1 MSETAKKE
9 FKTESKKLLDMMINS
24 VYTHKEIFLR
34 ELISNASDAL
44 DKRHFKALDNT
55 GSADTSGEYEIFIT
69 PDKDKRT
76 LTITDNGCG
85 MTHDELENN
94 LGTIAK
100 SGSYDFKQDAAA
112 KEKTEIIGQFGVGF
126 YSAFMVADNITVISR
141 SIDSDSAFKWQSS
154 GVDGYSV
161 EPAEKSSCGTE
172 VVLHLREDTEDE
184 KYSEYLEEYRIR
196 ELIRKYSD
204 YIRYPI
210 RMEVEES
217 VLKEGSKDEYET
229 VTKTA
234 TLNSMVPLWRRSRSE
249 VTEEEYNKFYRE
261 KFYDYETPAKVIHFT
276 VDGSVAF
283 DALLFVPSHAPYD
296 YYSKNYEKG
305 LQLYSGGVLIMDKCS
320 DLLPD
325 YFGFVKGVIDSD
337 NLALNISRETLQ
349 HDRQLKAIA
358 KAVEKRIKSELT
370 KMLESDR
377 EKYEK
382 FFQSLGLQLKF
393 GLYSDYGM
401 HKEVLQDL
409 VLFTSSNEKKLVTL
423 KEYVSR
429 MKEEQK
435 SIYYSCG
442 SSIEAAAMLPQC
454 EAVVDKG
461 FEVLYLKDDVDEF
474 ALKSLGEYDGK
485 QFVNV
490 CDQSLDISTDEEKA
504 SLKTENE
511 TNTEMLTFMK
521 ESLSGAVS
529 EVKFSGSLKDH
540 PVCLSSSGGISLE
553 MEKVLNA
560 MPDANGDI
568 KAETVLEI
576 NVKHPLAESLKKLY
590 YSDKDKLAKYT
601 KILYSQARL
610 IGGMQ
615 IDNPTELSNLICEL
629 MM

>member
-44 DKRHFKALDNT
+44 DKRHFKALDDPEASAA
-55 GSADTSGEYEIFIT
+55 GSEYEINII

-85 MTHDELENN
+85 MTKDELENN

-100 SGSYDFKQDAAA
+100 SGSYDFKQDAVA

-126 YSAFMVADNITVISR
+126 YSAFMVADLITVVSR
-141 SIDSDSAFKWQSS
+141 SCGCEEAWQWQSA

-172 VVLHLREDTEDE
+172 VILHLREDTEDE
-184 KYSEYLEEYRIR
+184 RYSEYLEEYRIR

-210 RMEVEES
+210 RMDVQES
-217 VLKEGSKDEYET
+217 VLKEGSEDEYET
-229 VTKTA
+229 VIKTA

-249 VTEEEYNKFYRE
+249 VTEDEYNKFYRE
-261 KFYDYETPAKVIHFT
+261 KFYDYEAPAKVVHFT
-276 VDGSVAF
+276 VDGTVAF
-283 DALLFVPSHAPYD
+283 DALLFIPSHAPYD

-349 HDRQLKAIA
+349 HDRQLKGIA
-358 KAVEKRIKSELT
+358 KAVEKRIKNELA

-382 FFQSLGLQLKF
+382 FFSSLGLQLKF

-401 HKEVLQDL
+401 HKDVLQDL
-409 VLFTSSNEKKLVTL
+409 VLFTSSNEKKLTTL
-423 KEYVSR
+423 KEYVGR
-429 MKEEQK
+429 MKEDQK
-435 SIYYSCG
+435 SIYYACG
-442 SSIEAAAMLPQC
+442 SSIDAAAMLPQS

-474 ALKSLGEYDGK
+474 ALKTLGEYDGK

-490 CDQSLDISTDEEKA
+490 CDQSLDISSEEEKA
-504 SLKTENE
+504 SLKTEND
-511 TNTEMLTFMK
+511 TNSEMLTFMK
-521 ESLSGAVS
+521 DTLSGAVTA
-529 EVKFSGSLKDH
+529 VKFSGSLKDH
-540 PVCLSSSGGISLE
+540 PVCLSSDGGISLE

-560 MPDANGDI
+560 MPDANGNI

-576 NVKHPLAESLKKLY
+576 NISHPLAESLKKLY
-590 YSDKDKLAKYT
+590 FTDKDKLAKYT

-610 IGGMQ
+610 IGGMA
-615 IDNPTELSNLICEL
+615 IDNPTELSNLVCEL